1 MGPGYALTVSQDEHI
16 SQEMRPKVSAQLV
29 AVSTMLELT
38 GMALQETI
46 ERELVDNPALEAD
59 EVTVCDVCGTPL
71 QGSICPTCLRLQTQ
85 DLPEDIDDRYDGVDE
100 RILASAED
108 DDYDP
113 ILATAD
119 REPLTERLIRE
130 LAASVPSR
138 DRAIAE
144 QLVYSLDE
152 RGYLDCS
159 PEEIADNLGVEL
171 GRVEAVLT
179 ALQTLEPVGVGAR
192 DLRECMLIQLEH
204 LESQGVDVRIARA
217 IVSDHMADL
226 AAHRYDR
233 IARLLKVKTDDVLE
247 SVRLI
252 RERLNPFPAQAHDGP
267 APVADARSQYRLPDV
282 AILEVDGRFVVEV
295 VEARR
300 LELRVA
306 GVYEQMSRQAGLAAE
321 EQAHVRQYVSRAKL
335 FIRNIAQRRQ
345 TIKKIT
351 EAIVAEQTEFLRSG
365 IRQLRPLTKSH
376 IAQKVELDEST
387 VSRATNG
394 KNVLLPNGQVVSF
407 DTFFTPMLA
416 VQDVIREIIDQAG
429 RPMTDAEIRDALAAR
444 GIDIARRTVAKYR
457 LRAGI
462 AAATQRADHLRLVVA
477 A

>member
-1 MGPGYALTVSQDEHI
+1 MGPGYALTLSQDEHV

-38 GMALQETI
+38 SMALQETI
-46 ERELVDNPALEAD
+46 ERELIDNPALEAD
-59 EVTVCDVCGTPL
+59 EVTVCEVCGTPL
-71 QGSICPTCLRLQTQ
+71 QGSICPTCLRLQKH
-85 DLPEDIDDRYDGVDE
+85 DLPEDVDDRYDVDE
-100 RILASAED
+100 RILASGED

-113 ILATAD
+113 ILSTAD
-119 REPLTERLIRE
+119 RESLTERLIRE

-159 PEEIADNLGVEL
+159 PEEIADNLGVGL
-171 GRVEAVLT
+171 DRVEAVLT

-204 LESQGVDVRIARA
+204 LESQGVDVRVARA
-217 IVSDHMADL
+217 IASDHMADL
-226 AAHRYDR
+226 AARRYDR
-233 IARLLKVKTDDVLE
+233 IARLLKVKVDGVLE
-247 SVRLI
+247 AARLI

-267 APVADARSQYRLPDV
+267 APVTDARAHYRLPDV
-282 AILEVDGRFVVEV
+282 AIMEVDGRFVVEV

-306 GVYEQMSRQAGLAAE
+306 GVYEQMSRQAGLAPE
-321 EQAHVRQYVSRAKL
+321 EQAHVRQYASRAKL

-351 EAIVAEQTEFLRSG
+351 EAIVAEQTEFLRGG
-365 IRQLRPLTKSH
+365 IRQLRPLTKSQ

-429 RPMTDAEIRDALAAR
+429 RPMTDAEIRDALAVR

-462 AAATQRADHLRLVVA
+462 APAAQRADHLRLVVA